1 MDTDKQVQI
10 LQMAYA
16 GALADAVFQFNKE
29 NILERVI
36 ERKRQ
41 EQIISGKIRAAQF
54 GITTPEEV
62 FLRLSQIFNCAQ
74 WHITDQPNGGFN
86 AQAVS
91 CKLCA
96 IARKIGAPSPCHL
109 YCLDPMEGMIRA
121 VKNDAAFL
129 VEETLWDGTQ
139 CWINV
144 RYNNQISCI

>member
-1 MDTDKQVQI
+1 MDTNKQVQI

-29 NILERVI
+29 NILDRVI

-41 EQIISGKIRAAQF
+41 EQIISGNLRAAQF

-62 FLRLSQIFNCAQ
+62 FLKLSQIFNCAQ
-74 WHITDQPNGGFN
+74 WDIINQTAGGFN

-96 IARKIGAPSPCHL
+96 VARKIGAPSPCHL
-109 YCLDPMEGMIRA
+109 YCLDPMEGLVKA
-121 VKNDAAFL
+121 VKKDAVYL
-129 VEETLWDGTQ
+129 VKETLWNGNK
-139 CWINV
+139 CV
-144 RYNNQISCI
+144 VSVH